1 MDTDSIFFDTHLP
14 QTRPNIVWT
23 NYRQPDQNTFSQMF
37 FFSSSDFL
45 LQKKYL
51 KVEDLDINLVDK
63 NNELINLKNLI
74 KNRNSS
80 CAHILTRL

>member
-1 MDTDSIFFDTHLP
+1 
-14 QTRPNIVWT
+14 
-23 NYRQPDQNTFSQMF
+23 MF

-80 CAHILTRL
+80 

>member
-1 MDTDSIFFDTHLP
+1 
-14 QTRPNIVWT
+14 
-23 NYRQPDQNTFSQMF
+23 MF
-37 FFSSSDFL
+37 FFSNSDFL

-74 KNRNSS
+74 KK
-80 CAHILTRL
+80 

>member
-1 MDTDSIFFDTHLP
+1 
-14 QTRPNIVWT
+14 
-23 NYRQPDQNTFSQMF
+23 MF

-74 KNRNSS
+74 KK
-80 CAHILTRL
+80 